1 MLFLEEGLSLG
12 QRIATLRERRGAS
25 LQEVADAV
33 GVSKAH
39 IWQIEKGKAD
49 NPALG
54 LIERLAG
61 YFRVSVSELIGEDI
75 SNQSVDP
82 VLAGLFREA
91 QKFGEYDRQLLIEF
105 MEILIRMRAQQ
116 KRKAIAKSLLS
127 DDY

>member
-1 MLFLEEGLSLG
+1 MLFREEGLSLG
-12 QRIATLRERRGAS
+12 QRIAELRERRGSS
-25 LQEVADAV
+25 LQEIADAV

-54 LIERLAG
+54 LVERLAG
-61 YFRVSVSELIGEDI
+61 HFRVSVSELIGEDI
-75 SNQSVDP
+75 SNKSVDP

-105 MEILIRMRAQQ
+105 METIIRVREERR
-116 KRKAIAKSLLS
+116 RKLYVKGLLS
-127 DDY
+127 EDY

>member
-1 MLFLEEGLSLG
+1 MLTLG
-12 QRIATLRERRGAS
+12 KRLADLREVRGES

-39 IWQIEKGKAD
+39 IWQIEKGKAG

-54 LIERLAG
+54 LVERLAG
-61 YFRVSVSELIGEDI
+61 HFRVSVSELIGEDI

-91 QKFGEYDRQLLIEF
+91 QKFDEYDRQLLIEF
-105 MEILIRMRAQQ
+105 IETLIRVRDERR
-116 KRKAIAKSLLS
+116 RKPFVKGLLS
-127 DDY
+127 DDC